1 MDNLVWVD
9 NASLQKAPLPDVEF
23 SASDD
28 EAIGRISPRPESD
41 DRPLD
46 AEVPVSPRFTDGLRR
61 WPRTDAF
68 SKLYKEKHSA
78 DATAE
83 LMRDLSF
90 AGIRVPKVAHR
101 GHAWGL
107 VLHHSSGWKIVYSG
121 DTKPCSSLVRSGK
134 GATLL
139 IHEATLEDDK
149 PDVAHDKGHSTF
161 SQAIEVGQKMG
172 ARHIMLNHFSQRYPK
187 LPKSRQKQGGTDD
200 AVVSISYDFMSVR
213 VDQMWRMGYYLDA
226 AELLFKEAEEED
238 GERAEGEEEAVKDAV
253 VGDRNATLDGVG
265 KKGAG
270 ANGKAGKGA
279 KGKAERAAG
288 AANGKKN
295 GAKGEKRAASPAA
308 AGSQGSEPKRPKS
321 EESAV

>member
-1 MDNLVWVD
+1 MDAD
-9 NASLQKAPLPDVEF
+9 
-23 SASDD
+23 
-28 EAIGRISPRPESD
+28 
-41 DRPLD
+41 
-46 AEVPVSPRFTDGLRR
+46 VPVSSRFTEGLRR

-68 SKLYKEKHSA
+68 SKLYKQKHSA
-78 DATAE
+78 DAAAD

-90 AGIRVPKVAHR
+90 TGVRVPKVAHR

-107 VLHHSSGWKIVYSG
+107 VLHHSTGWKIVYSG
-121 DTKPCSSLVRSGK
+121 DTKPCRSLVKAGK

-172 ARHIMLNHFSQRYPK
+172 ARYIMLNHFSQRYPK
-187 LPKSRQKQGGTDD
+187 LPKSRQKQGGADD

-238 GERAEGEEEAVKDAV
+238 GEGNEGDEEAVKSAV
-253 VGDRNATLDGVG
+253 EGDRNATLDGG
-265 KKGAG
+265 KKGAAG
-270 ANGKAGKGA
+270 GGKAGKGGKGA
-279 KGKAERAAG
+279 KGRAEKVQG
-288 AANGKKN
+288 QVMANGKKT
-295 GAKGEKRAASPAA
+295 GAKGEKRAASPVQ
-308 AGSQGSEPKRPKS
+308 AGNQGSEPKRPRS
-321 EESAV
+321 EEGAA